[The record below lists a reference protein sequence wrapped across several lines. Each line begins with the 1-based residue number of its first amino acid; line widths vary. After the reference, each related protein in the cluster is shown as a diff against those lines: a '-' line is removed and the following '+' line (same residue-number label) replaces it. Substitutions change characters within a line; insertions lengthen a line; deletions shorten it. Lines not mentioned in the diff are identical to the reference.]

1 MNVIILGIDSMSR
14 LNMHRELPL
23 TMQALKS
30 VGAVPLLG
38 YNKVADNT
46 FPNLMPL
53 LTGLGEL
60 ELRDGC
66 PWPGPDHV
74 LDACPFIWK
83 QYATNGFRTVY
94 AEDCAWMST
103 FNYAKLGFLQP
114 PTDYY
119 ARPFLQ
125 VSKLYD

>member
-1 MNVIILGIDSMSR
+1 MNVIMLGIDSVSR

-23 TMQALKS
+23 TMQALKAA
-30 VGAVPLLG
+30 GAVSLLG

-53 LTGLGEL
+53 LTGLAESEL
-60 ELRDGC
+60 HEEC

-83 QYATNGFRTVY
+83 QFATKGFRTVY
-94 AEDCAWMST
+94 AEDCAWMAT
-103 FNYAKLGFLQP
+103 FNYAKSGFLQP

-125 VSKLYD
+125 VSNMH